1 MDFTV
6 SIDILRQVMSLIIPS
21 TFLWCLVIKGFT
33 MIVRSATGRRYLD
46 E

>member
-1 MDFTV
+1 MDFSV
-6 SIDILRQVMSLIIPS
+6 SIDILKEVMSLIIPS

-33 MIVRSATGRRYLD
+33 MVVRAATGRRYID